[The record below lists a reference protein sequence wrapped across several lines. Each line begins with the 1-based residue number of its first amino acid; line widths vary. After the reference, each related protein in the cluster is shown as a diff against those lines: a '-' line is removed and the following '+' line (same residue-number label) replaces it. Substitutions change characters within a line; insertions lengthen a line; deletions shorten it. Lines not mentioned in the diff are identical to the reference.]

1 MYIRLIVT
9 ILLLMLL
16 SPRVMA
22 QTDTAVIRHLEKEMY
37 RLYNTTK
44 LDSFLAVTDQLKE
57 LTLKAGD
64 ERLFY
69 KAWCNQAL
77 FYSRTSSRKKALET
91 VEAVRDYADSHG
103 SKYGLFSSSSASASI
118 LSSMRLYD
126 QAETLYKRA
135 IDYLHRYFPDESAAV
150 CYLGLAKLYFNQKK
164 NKEVMECCDQALVEP
179 GVIPLHQLNA
189 LSYKCLTAY
198 NTRGEEEFIR
208 LYEEREKLRMQLGGI
223 VGPLDRVLLVYL
235 AECKHEYQKM
245 LSLALAQ
252 PKGVDRLSLIAR
264 AYALCGDYKS
274 AYKTY
279 MEYKSY
285 SDSVNTD
292 EIRRESTENA
302 LQLDVARAESET
314 KDLRIKNQRMW
325 MTGGVVVG
333 LLTIMFLTIYLLRRR
348 RQLKL
353 LREAYDRLEETTSA
367 KERIESELRIARDI
381 QMSMVPSVFPAFP
394 ERSDIDLYANMVP
407 AREVG
412 GDLYDFFMQ
421 NDRLYFCVGDVSGK
435 GVPASMTMA
444 VAVNLFRTIAKEGFP
459 PEYIATKINDTL
471 SSDNENSLFV
481 TMFIGMVD
489 MASGRLDFCNAGH
502 NPPLLGTSRSDR
514 SSLFDYRFL
523 EMESNAPLGLWP
535 GVEYVGEHIDSIKGH
550 PFFVYTDGVNEAEN
564 TVQEQFGDDRMLR
577 LITHV
582 QQPLGERSPKTFA
595 HFLVDEM
602 KHAVERFVDGAP
614 PSDDMTMFCL
624 VVK

>member
-1 MYIRLIVT
+1 
-9 ILLLMLL
+9 
-16 SPRVMA
+16 
-22 QTDTAVIRHLEKEMY
+22 
-37 RLYNTTK
+37 
-44 LDSFLAVTDQLKE
+44 
-57 LTLKAGD
+57 
-64 ERLFY
+64 
-69 KAWCNQAL
+69 
-77 FYSRTSSRKKALET
+77 
-91 VEAVRDYADSHG
+91 
-103 SKYGLFSSSSASASI
+103 
-118 LSSMRLYD
+118 
-126 QAETLYKRA
+126 
-135 IDYLHRYFPDESAAV
+135 
-150 CYLGLAKLYFNQKK
+150 
-164 NKEVMECCDQALVEP
+164 
-179 GVIPLHQLNA
+179 
-189 LSYKCLTAY
+189 
-198 NTRGEEEFIR
+198 
-208 LYEEREKLRMQLGGI
+208 
-223 VGPLDRVLLVYL
+223 
-235 AECKHEYQKM
+235 
-245 LSLALAQ
+245 
-252 PKGVDRLSLIAR
+252 
-264 AYALCGDYKS
+264 
-274 AYKTY
+274 
-279 MEYKSY
+279 
-285 SDSVNTD
+285 
-292 EIRRESTENA
+292 
-302 LQLDVARAESET
+302 
-314 KDLRIKNQRMW
+314 
-325 MTGGVVVG
+325 
-333 LLTIMFLTIYLLRRR
+333 
-348 RQLKL
+348 
-353 LREAYDRLEETTSA
+353 
-367 KERIESELRIARDI
+367 
-381 QMSMVPSVFPAFP
+381 MSMVPSVFPAFP

-564 TVQEQFGDDRMLR
+564 AVQEQFGDDRMLR